1 MAGGPVVVRSVAG
14 NARLVA
20 ARSSLRRLLA
30 AWGLGVGVE
39 WAVLVLL
46 SVACYERGG
55 AAAVGIM
62 GVARVVPGA
71 LATPATSALLDRY
84 PRARVLCLAVLA
96 SAVLVALT
104 PVALAAATLLPVYVL
119 VGVWSAVWS
128 VFRPAVNGLVPQV
141 VEQPEELAAANSLYS
156 FLEAAGTLLGP
167 LAAAAL
173 LGGLPEWAGY
183 EILAAVAVLPA
194 VLVAGLRTHTRP
206 AARPP
211 ASLLRRLLEPLAG
224 FPALAATVPTRALLV
239 VFEAQCVMRGLLNV
253 FVVAAAV
260 TVLGVGEAGTG
271 PLFAALG
278 VGGLLGAAAAMP
290 LAGSGRLAA
299 PFVGGM
305 VLWGLPIVIMAL
317 WPRPAVA
324 WCALAVVG
332 TGNAIVDVTGFT
344 IFHRLIPDHLLGR
357 AFGALWGS
365 AAAGV
370 AVGSLAAAPLIE
382 QLGLRPAMTVTGA
395 VMAVLPL
402 LLWPLLRRV
411 DTEVSVDEDRIA
423 LLRRLPLFASLSR
436 LSLEHL
442 ARRATPV
449 EVDAGQPVVRQGE
462 EGDRFYAIE
471 AGELVARVD
480 GVEVSSMSAGDG
492 FGEIALL
499 HRTRRTATVV
509 AATPARLAA
518 IDGGVFVAAVTS
530 NVGAESVALA
540 LASER
545 LTRGAPAR
553 DPG

>member
-1 MAGGPVVVRSVAG
+1 VVVRSVARS
-14 NARLVA
+14 ARLVA
-20 ARSSLRRLLA
+20 GRSSLRRLLA
-30 AWGLGVGVE
+30 AWGLGVGAE

-71 LATPATSALLDRY
+71 LATPVTSALLDRY
-84 PRARVLCLAVLA
+84 PRARVLCLAVLG
-96 SAVLVALT
+96 SAVLIALM
-104 PVALAAATLLPVYVL
+104 PAALEAATLLPVYAL
-119 VGVWSAVWS
+119 VGTWSVVWS

-173 LGGLPEWAGY
+173 LGTLPEWAGY
-183 EILAAVAVLPA
+183 EILAVVAVLPA
-194 VLVAGLRTHTRP
+194 VLVARLRTHTRP
-206 AARPP
+206 PARPP

-224 FPALAATVPTRALLV
+224 FPALAATGPIRALLV
-239 VFEAQCVMRGLLNV
+239 VFEAQCMMRGLLNV

-290 LAGSGRLAA
+290 LAGSGRLSA

-305 VLWGLPIVIMAL
+305 VLWGLPIVVIAL

-324 WCALAVVG
+324 WCALVAVG
-332 TGNAIVDVTGFT
+332 TGNAIADVTGFT
-344 IFHRLIPDHLLGR
+344 VFHRLIPDHLLGR

-370 AVGSLAAAPLIE
+370 AIGSLAAAPLIE
-382 QLGLRPAMTVTGA
+382 QVGLRPAMTVTGA

-411 DTEVSVDEDRIA
+411 DTEVAVDEDRIA

-449 EVDAGQPVVRQGE
+449 EVAAGEPVIEQGE

-471 AGELVARVD
+471 TGELVAIVD

>member
-1 MAGGPVVVRSVAG
+1 MVVRSVPR
-14 NARLVA
+14 NVRLVA
-20 ARSSLRRLLA
+20 ARSGLRRLLA

-71 LATPATSALLDRY
+71 LVTPVTSALLDRY

-96 SAVLVALT
+96 SAVLIALT
-104 PVALAAATLLPVYVL
+104 PAALEAATLLPLYVL
-119 VGVWSAVWS
+119 VAGWSAVWS

-173 LGGLPEWAGY
+173 LGALPEWAGY

-194 VLVAGLRTHTRP
+194 VLVAGVRTHTRP

-211 ASLLRRLLEPLAG
+211 ASLLRRLLEPLLG

-239 VFEAQCVMRGLLNV
+239 VFGAQCVMRGLLNV

-305 VLWGLPIVIMAL
+305 VLWGLPIVVMAL

-324 WCALAVVG
+324 WSALAVIG
-332 TGNAIVDVTGFT
+332 IGNAIVDVTGFT

-382 QLGLRPAMTVTGA
+382 GLGLRPAMTVTGA
-395 VMAVLPL
+395 GMAVLPL

-411 DTEVSVDEDRIA
+411 DTEVAVDEDRIA

-436 LSLEHL
+436 LSLEQL

-449 EVDAGQPVVRQGE
+449 AVDAGEAVVQQGE

-480 GVEVSSMSAGDG
+480 GVEVASMSAGDG

-509 AATPARLAA
+509 AATPAQLAA